1 MLPDIKISL
10 PVIFILWCIAAV
22 YAFESWVML
31 AYPAMWATI
40 GVLFFVLDRTLA
52 GNGRSNG
59 D

>member
-10 PVIFILWCIAAV
+10 PLIFVLWCIAAV
-22 YAFESWVML
+22 YAFKSWVML

-52 GNGRSNG
+52 NTGGSNG